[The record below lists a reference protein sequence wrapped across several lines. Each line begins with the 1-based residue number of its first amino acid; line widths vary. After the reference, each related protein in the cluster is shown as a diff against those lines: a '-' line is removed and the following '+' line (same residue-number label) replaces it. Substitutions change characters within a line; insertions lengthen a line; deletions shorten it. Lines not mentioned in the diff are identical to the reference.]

1 MENSSI
7 KEKIFYWG
15 GLTLIS
21 SVIIGGSYY
30 IYKSIFSTDEENEN
44 ENKIMENDNNI
55 LGNSFLLNNSKNNQN
70 INNNIDNSINN
81 NINNIINNKIED
93 NNTDNNINNKIEG
106 NNTDNNISNNINSTI
121 FPKNIN
127 NIFESQN
134 NNIINTSSKEGKIND
149 EIKEEDEN
157 IIKIQKEINI
167 FKDDKIFLKSL
178 DLNIDES
185 KLYNNSNNLTEE
197 GAVHLIMYINYLSQ
211 KLYLIDNPT
220 LDQKRRA
227 LLTSNLNN
235 NEMNNKEK
243 NEEYLLLCNQ
253 TFDFRQKAYK
263 IASEKI
269 FKSLQYPMDF
279 QQFDDFMKN
288 ILPKQLEK
296 ITIKL
301 MAELNDTLFKYDMN
315 FMDINTAKEAY
326 IFYLKLYID
335 NAKKLNE
342 EQENMKNANEDEE
355 KELNEANNILIYQ
368 FMILKMQIDD
378 ILYEKY
384 HIAEEHLKLLINKY
398 NLFDDSEISQLQK
411 EFEEF
416 NENIDQ
422 NK

>member
-30 IYKSIFSTDEENEN
+30 IYKSIFAIDEENEN

-55 LGNSFLLNNSKNNQN
+55 LGNSFTLNNSKNNQN

-81 NINNIINNKIED
+81 NINNTINNKIE
-93 NNTDNNINNKIEG
+93 E

-134 NNIINTSSKEGKIND
+134 NNIINTSSNKDKIND

-157 IIKIQKEINI
+157 IIKNQKEINI

-185 KLYNNSNNLTEE
+185 KLYNNNNNLTEE
-197 GAVHLIMYINYLSQ
+197 GAVRLIMYINYLSQ
-211 KLYLIDNPT
+211 KFYLIDNPT
-220 LDQKRRA
+220 LDKKRRA

-269 FKSLQYPMDF
+269 FKSLQYPIDF
-279 QQFDDFMKN
+279 KQFDDFMKN

-301 MAELNDTLFKYDMN
+301 MAELNDKLFKYDMN

-355 KELNEANNILIYQ
+355 KKLNEANNILIYQ